1 MSDAYIH
8 DRKRLSTITRD
19 LAAVAM
25 GRKAADL
32 YIRDGKLVNVN
43 VGYIQEHIDVA
54 VSNGFIAYVGR
65 KGRILTDEHT
75 KIVDAAGRYLV
86 PGFIDSHMH
95 VEGSMIDPR
104 HFAEAVLP
112 GGVTT
117 ICPDCHEI
125 VNVLG
130 LRAVKLF
137 HDVAQGLPIKFLLA
151 MPVCVPSIPG
161 LEDAGAEICPED
173 VAEAYANGWAQLQ
186 GEQMNFTGMIYGD
199 EMCHAINKVSHDAGM
214 IVTGH
219 YPILDL
225 EQELSAY
232 IACGIS
238 SCHELTTKEGV
249 IRRAELGMY
258 PQMRYGT
265 AWLDVPEAVRAYTE
279 NPGIDDRFFTLVTDD
294 MSPYTLCNEGQ
305 LLRVVR
311 AAIRQGLPPVKAIQY
326 VTINAAQMLE
336 KARWIGSISP
346 AHAADILIVSDLA
359 GMVIDQVYSDGVLAG
374 ENGKLTVNIQPYT
387 YPDWAVHT
395 VHLEKRSPAD
405 FRISAKG
412 CTKPKVR
419 VMEYEAGS
427 VNTKST
433 VVEMDARNGE
443 LVSDPEND
451 LAKIFCFYRHQ
462 PKKGLTGTKGFG
474 FIRGVGLKPNCAYA
488 STVSHDCHNLLV
500 IGTGD
505 MAMSI
510 AANALIDSDGGIA
523 VVIDNRVTAIIPLP
537 LAGLMTLENA
547 ETTSGQLCR
556 VEQALKDAGCPYDGF
571 EMTLNTAAL
580 IVLEQLHITNR
591 GLVEMKDGKPACPV
605 PLIMETI
612 L

>member
-1 MSDAYIH
+1 M
-8 DRKRLSTITRD
+8 
-19 LAAVAM
+19 
-25 GRKAADL
+25 
-32 YIRDGKLVNVN
+32 
-43 VGYIQEHIDVA
+43 
-54 VSNGFIAYVGR
+54 
-65 KGRILTDEHT
+65 
-75 KIVDAAGRYLV
+75 
-86 PGFIDSHMH
+86 
-95 VEGSMIDPR
+95 
-104 HFAEAVLP
+104 
-112 GGVTT
+112 
-117 ICPDCHEI
+117 
-125 VNVLG
+125 
-130 LRAVKLF
+130 
-137 HDVAQGLPIKFLLA
+137 AQGLPIKFLLA

-395 VHLEKRSPAD
+395 VHMEKRSPAD

-433 VVEMDARNGE
+433 LVEMDARNGE